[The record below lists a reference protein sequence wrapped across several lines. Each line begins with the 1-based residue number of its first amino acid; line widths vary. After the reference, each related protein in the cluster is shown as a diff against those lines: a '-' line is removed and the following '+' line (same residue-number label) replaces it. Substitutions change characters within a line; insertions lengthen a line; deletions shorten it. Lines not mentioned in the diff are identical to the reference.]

1 MNCSNLLMRSL
12 SLAATLVSTMVVL
25 LCGFVTPASAS
36 LVLSVGPAFT
46 SIAQPAVGATQEI
59 TMTVF
64 LRAQA
69 GTEDVVGYSLPVDL
83 SPPAGKGL
91 PLGMTITGATART
104 IFGGP
109 QFKFNLN
116 PGEGDLLATAGFP
129 GEPAVPFDTNF
140 KPLFD
145 FNILVDDT
153 VATGDYSLDF
163 VQGVLLSLDP
173 NLTASFSAPAI
184 IRVVAVPEPSVLG
197 ILGLLAV
204 PYVLRR
210 QRLSQVR

>member
-1 MNCSNLLMRSL
+1 MNCSCLLQRSL
-12 SLAATLVSTMVVL
+12 SPLTTLISTLIVL
-25 LCGFVTPASAS
+25 LCGLATPASAS
-36 LVLSVGPAFT
+36 LVLSIGPTFT
-46 SIAQPAVGATQEI
+46 SVAQPTAGTTRGI

-64 LRAQA
+64 MRAQT
-69 GTEDVVGYSLPVDL
+69 GTEDVVGYSLPIDL
-83 SPPAGKGL
+83 SPPTGKGL

-109 QFKFNLN
+109 QFKAVLN

-140 KPLFD
+140 SPLFD
-145 FNILVDDT
+145 FNILIDDT

-173 NLTASFSAPAI
+173 NLTATFSPPAV
-184 IRVVAVPEPSVLG
+184 IRVVAVPEPSTLG
-197 ILGLLAV
+197 VLGLLAV

-210 QRLSQVR
+210 QRLS